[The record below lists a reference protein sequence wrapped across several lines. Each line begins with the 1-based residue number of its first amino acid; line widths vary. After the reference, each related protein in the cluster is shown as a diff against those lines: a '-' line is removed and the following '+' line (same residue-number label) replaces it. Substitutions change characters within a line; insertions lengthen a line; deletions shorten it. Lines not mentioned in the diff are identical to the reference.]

1 VSDLIIARRYGWRYE
16 WVRDLEADVHQVLVE
31 ELIREADEAEAR
43 RD

>member
-1 VSDLIIARRYGWRYE
+1 VSDLVIARRFGWRYE

-31 ELIREADEAEAR
+31 ELTAEADRAG